1 MLLIFKVW
9 ITSFRQRTKGSTCL
23 KRYWKLWK
31 STNMFSRAKFLMHA
45 SCQDSCQ
52 YSRSSDCSIRF
63 VVSCCCLFEQVA
75 DMENTG
81 TAFPSFMATWAHVSF
96 DHIFK
101 FPLPENSNDWS
112 NVICLFACL
121 FTFLQHNHLAHLSYC
136 YCWQCWLSL
145 HPLNPRPPH
154 CFPHA
159 CVLPKENK
167 HIKCTS
173 FIKQLETLLLTQK
186 STGKLMLT
194 RLRPKVSSHNIL

>member
-81 TAFPSFMATWAHVSF
+81 TAFPSFMATWAHVLYYKSPS
-96 DHIFK
+96 IIYSN
-101 FPLPENSNDWS
+101 FPCQKTVMTEAM
-112 NVICLFACL
+112 LFACL
-121 FTFLQHNHLAHLSYC
+121 LVCLLF
-136 YCWQCWLSL
+136 WLS
-145 HPLNPRPPH
+145 
-154 CFPHA
+154 FPFSLKTRSP
-159 CVLPKENK
+159 LPKKKKKNEWASLCVK
-167 HIKCTS
+167 PATS
-173 FIKQLETLLLTQK
+173 FAII
-186 STGKLMLT
+186 
-194 RLRPKVSSHNIL
+194 RPWPNGLPSSRK

>member
-1 MLLIFKVW
+1 MSQLSLVN
-9 ITSFRQRTKGSTCL
+9 TQVSRVL
-23 KRYWKLWK
+23 KHLECKQL
-31 STNMFSRAKFLMHA
+31 TVN
-45 SCQDSCQ
+45 
-52 YSRSSDCSIRF
+52 
-63 VVSCCCLFEQVA
+63 
-75 DMENTG
+75 
-81 TAFPSFMATWAHVSF
+81 
-96 DHIFK
+96 
-101 FPLPENSNDWS
+101 FPLHKGFHLFPKQFGKHCILQSLKPAWCKY
-112 NVICLFACL
+112 IYLFLCLFACL
-121 FTFLQHNHLAHLSYC
+121 FTFLQHNLLAHLSYC

-194 RLRPKVSSHNIL
+194 RLRPKVSSRNHSLINFLNYFFN